1 MSRRNFLFD
10 LQETNPSNTSIEKK
24 ILSHIILCWSL
35 GAEKDKILTSVYLLS
50 YASSLQ
56 NSLGDDLGDPAL
68 LATYVQRNFLHFQRN
83 LHTFL

>member
-1 MSRRNFLFD
+1 MSPRNFLFD
-10 LQETNPSNTSIEKK
+10 LQEANPSNTSTEKK
-24 ILSHIILCWSL
+24 FYHIILCWSL

-56 NSLGDDLGDPAL
+56 TSLGDDLGDPAL